1 MIIDADLFHR
11 LIAVQFPQWAD
22 LPVTPVAVSGWNN
35 RTFHLGEDMLI
46 RAPSAERYAVQVEK
60 EQLWLPR
67 LAAGLPLPVPRS
79 IACGEPGEGYP
90 WRWSVYGW
98 IEGEPATT
106 APIAD
111 QQRLAVDLADFLKV
125 LQAIDA
131 TGGPPAGPHSFFR
144 GGALSTYDD
153 QTRQAIAALNGAFDA
168 DAITALW
175 DQALASAWTRSPVW
189 VHGDVAPGNLL
200 LRDGR
205 LCAVIDWGIMAIGDP
220 ACDLAIAWSFF
231 DGSARAAFRAGLGV
245 DDETWARGRGWALWK
260 ALILATGVSKG
271 PPRDVAD
278 ARRVIETMLAED

>member
-67 LAAGLPLPVPRS
+67 LAAGLPLPVPRP